1 MFEKDGRRYFV
12 VDGHTHFW
20 DARPE
25 NRNKYGEGF
34 IACFYDY
41 HRNLSPEEYV
51 WPKEKYD
58 RYSEED
64 MVHDLFEIGYA
75 DKAIM
80 QPTYLR
86 EFFPGGFNTTEQ
98 DAEMAAKHPDRFIV
112 NGSFDPRDG
121 EGGLDDLRRLKD
133 AHGLRGV

>member
-1 MFEKDGRRYFV
+1 MYEKDGEQYFI

-25 NRNKYGEGF
+25 NRNKWGEGF

-58 RYSEED
+58 KYTEED
-64 MVHDLFEIGYA
+64 IMHDLFEIGYA
-75 DKAIM
+75 DKAIL
-80 QPTYLR
+80 QPTYLTD
-86 EFFPGGFNTTEQ
+86 FFPGGFNTTDQ
-98 DAEMAAKHPDRFIV
+98 DAELVRKHPDRFLV
-112 NGSFDPRDG
+112 NGAFDPRDG
-121 EGGLDDLRRLKD
+121 AGRRP
-133 AHGLRGV
+133 